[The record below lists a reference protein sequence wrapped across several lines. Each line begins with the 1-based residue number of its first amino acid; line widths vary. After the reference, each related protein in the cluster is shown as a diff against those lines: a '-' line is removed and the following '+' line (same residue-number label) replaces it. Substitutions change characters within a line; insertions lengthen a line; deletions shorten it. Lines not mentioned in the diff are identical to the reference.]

1 MVCKGEDLHLADVL
15 GENIGF
21 AAVRTNDFRPAVFNG
36 QYLHRRAAGEH
47 VHAGIAGGSIGADV
61 ETAADHDVGFFR
73 VIVGIVVRF
82 EVRIRRGGFFDE
94 LILAVFALR
103 TFAAIGRAAAV
114 IVIVSFAVRD
124 NDLRAFDIAA
134 FGSVAGLDA
143 DDGEQER
150 EQDSDREELFHGDN
164 RLSDSVLNEQRA
176 LHNSFGST
184 SLWHENQ
191 NLARK
196 KWIKRFS

>member
-1 MVCKGEDLHLADVL
+1 ML

-21 AAVRTNDFRPAVFNG
+21 AAIRTNDFRPAVFNG
-36 QYLHRRAAGEH
+36 QHLHCCAAGEH
-47 VHAGIAGGSIGADV
+47 VHAGIAGGSIGTDV
-61 ETAADHDVGFFR
+61 EAVADHDVGFFC

-103 TFAAIGRAAAV
+103 TFAAIGRAAA
-114 IVIVSFAVRD
+114 IIIDSAVREP
-124 NDLRAFDIAA
+124 RASDIAA
-134 FGSVAGLDA
+134 FDSVAGVDA

-150 EQDSDREELFHGDN
+150 EQDSERDDLFHGDN

-176 LHNSFGST
+176 LHNSLGST

>member
-21 AAVRTNDFRPAVFNG
+21 AAVCTNDFRPAVFDG
-36 QYLHRRAAGEH
+36 QHLHRRAAGEH
-47 VHAGIAGGSIGADV
+47 VHACIAGGSIGADV
-61 ETAADHDVGFFR
+61 EAAADHDVGFFR
-73 VIVGIVVRF
+73 IVVGIVVRF

-114 IVIVSFAVRD
+114 IVDFAVRE
-124 NDLRAFDIAA
+124 LRASDIAA
-134 FGSVAGLDA
+134 FDSVAGVDA

-150 EQDSDREELFHGDN
+150 ER
-164 RLSDSVLNEQRA
+164 
-176 LHNSFGST
+176 
-184 SLWHENQ
+184 
-191 NLARK
+191 
-196 KWIKRFS
+196 

>member
-1 MVCKGEDLHLADVL
+1 MPCPFGMQRGRFTPCGCAWRKHRLRCRLH
-15 GENIGF
+15 ERF
-21 AAVRTNDFRPAVFNG
+21 SPSRFRWTAPA
-36 QYLHRRAAGEH
+36 LLCRGEH
-47 VHAGIAGGSIGADV
+47 VHACIAGGSVGTDV
-61 ETAADHDVGFFR
+61 EAAADHDIGFFC

-82 EVRIRRGGFFDE
+82 EVRIRRRGFFDE

-114 IVIVSFAVRD
+114 IVDFAVRE
-124 NDLRAFDIAA
+124 LRASDIAA
-134 FGSVAGLDA
+134 FDSVAGVDA

-150 EQDSDREELFHGDN
+150 EQDSDRDDLFHGDN

-176 LHNSFGST
+176 LHNSLGST